1 MQYISCINRTTRYQ
15 YTRIHKEARRK
26 KEVPSRTS
34 FKGRGYKSTNEKQ
47 NEVLIV
53 LQGEQKLAVD
63 KLRVWFNNP
72 DIGRQYFT
80 LFGAAGT
87 GKSFTLSVFMEQL
100 QINKNSVMFGTLSG
114 KAALVLRQRGVE
126 QAMTIHSLIYRA
138 IPYTKPNGEQCVSFT
153 KKDAS
158 DIPEH
163 IKLIVIDEC
172 SMIDNNM
179 VKDILSFNR
188 RVIFVGDKYQL
199 KPIFGVNTLMAD
211 VPDAELTEPRRQA
224 LDNSILQVATDI
236 RMGKYINTRGMIG
249 KNVLR
254 VDTDYIKKNL
264 HLLNSSDQVIC
275 GLNNTRKVLNTAIR
289 NLNTGIVFDPT
300 DYNLPVNGD
309 KVICTKNNHDV
320 GLINGQ
326 IGYISG
332 VDVRPLQKL
341 TRFSFNDGYNPTY
354 NNISV
359 ATELFTSN
367 TIPDNVAKVNADLI
381 TYLKTHASGVVIP
394 DNIESFEY
402 GYAITC
408 HKSQGSEFD
417 KLIVF
422 EEPAGG
428 NSYLNWMYTAVT
440 RAKQFLIIVECK

>member
-1 MQYISCINRTTRYQ
+1 
-15 YTRIHKEARRK
+15 
-26 KEVPSRTS
+26 
-34 FKGRGYKSTNEKQ
+34 
-47 NEVLIV
+47 
-53 LQGEQKLAVD
+53 
-63 KLRVWFNNP
+63 
-72 DIGRQYFT
+72 
-80 LFGAAGT
+80 
-87 GKSFTLSVFMEQL
+87 MEQL